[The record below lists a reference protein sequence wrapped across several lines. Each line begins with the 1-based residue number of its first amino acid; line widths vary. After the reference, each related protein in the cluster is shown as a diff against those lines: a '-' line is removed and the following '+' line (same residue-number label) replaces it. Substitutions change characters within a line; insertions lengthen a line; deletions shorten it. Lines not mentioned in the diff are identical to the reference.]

1 MATSP
6 VDPSPVPR
14 PEAAVLRPEAAV
26 LRHPEVRT
34 AVADL
39 SARLA
44 SGKRILLGIT
54 GSPGS
59 GKSTFAAGLHALFE
73 AGTAVVVPMDGFHL
87 GNSIIDGTPLRQ
99 RKGAIDT
106 FDVGGYLSLLQRLA
120 RRDEP
125 VVYAPDFRRQIDEPV
140 AASIAVPA
148 TVPLVITEGNYLLAD
163 HPAWR
168 QVRAELDEVWF
179 IDTPPDLRLAR
190 LVDRHVHFG
199 MERPAAEEW
208 AVGSDEANAR
218 FIEATRT
225 AADRII
231 PWS

>member
-1 MATSP
+1 MVTSS
-6 VDPSPVPR
+6 VDPGTAPR
-14 PEAAVLRPEAAV
+14 LDDAM
-26 LRHPEVRT
+26 LRHPEIRA
-34 AVADL
+34 AVAEL
-39 SARLA
+39 RARVA
-44 SGKRILLGIT
+44 AGKRMLLGIT

-59 GKSTFAAGLHALFE
+59 GKSTFAAGLHALFG

-87 GNSIIDGTPLRQ
+87 GNAIIDGTPLRQ

-148 TVPLVITEGNYLLAD
+148 SVPLVITEGNYLLAD

-168 QVRAELDEVWF
+168 QVRSQLDEVWF
-179 IDTPPDLRLAR
+179 MDTPPDLRLER

-199 MERPAAEEW
+199 MARPAAEEW
-208 AVGSDEANAR
+208 AGGSDEANAR
-218 FIEATRT
+218 LIESTRP
-225 AADRII
+225 AADRVI